1 MALGRA
7 GLGRPWLTWPLTV
20 VAPLLVMGAL
30 LLARRDYAPSFVLR
44 VVEGEHRA
52 TGMPPLKRQLGEYV
66 RQAIF
71 TSEPLL
77 SVMRRHGLYARLTQ
91 KSPRTALETFKE
103 DIAIDVYQ
111 NYFVED
117 RARNGAPRST
127 RLTVSFHAKDPYLA
141 LAVTRD
147 LGKLIVEHELLSR
160 REQALAAAS
169 SAERAR
175 DTLLTALQQRTREVV
190 TKQSAIGAS
199 QPPDPHDQVQ
209 LVSLLGSLGS
219 LEHQVEAAERRAA
232 TLDLNAAYERRGI
245 GLYFEVDEEGAL
257 PPRAGQL
264 ALLLL
269 AGGTTLVWGMPL
281 IAIGVGAFSPH
292 KQGAA

>member
-1 MALGRA
+1 L
-7 GLGRPWLTWPLTV
+7 V
-20 VAPLLVMGAL
+20 VGAL
-30 LLARRDYAPSFVLR
+30 LFGRRDYAPSFVLR

-52 TGMPPLKRQLGEYV
+52 TGTPPLKRQLGEYV

-77 SVMRRHGLYARLTQ
+77 AVMRRHGLYARLMQ
-91 KSPRTALETFKE
+91 KSPRSALEAFKE

-117 RARNGAPRST
+117 RAQGRSPRSA
-127 RLTVSFHAKDPYLA
+127 RLMVSFHAKDPYLA

-147 LGKLIVEHELLSR
+147 LGKLIVEHELRAR
-160 REQALAAAS
+160 REQALAAATN
-169 SAERAR
+169 AELAR
-175 DTLLTALQQRTREVV
+175 DTLVAALQQRTREAFS
-190 TKQSAIGAS
+190 KQTAISQS
-199 QPPDPHDQVQ
+199 QPPDPREQVQ

-245 GLYFEVDEEGAL
+245 GLYFEVVEEGAL
-257 PPRAGQL
+257 PARAGRL
-264 ALLLL
+264 ALLIL
-269 AGGTTLVWGMPL
+269 AGGATIAFSLPL
-281 IAIGVGAFSPH
+281 IAIGVGAFSSH